1 MMIKGHKQPSL
12 CVSIAP
18 HKHYI
23 AFRYV
28 KPSTDMALEEMKKD
42 GVQRAVVFTQ
52 YPQYSCSTTGSSL
65 NELHR
70 GIVRAGMEDL
80 NWSIIDRWPKHP
92 GFIEVEQCIWT
103 IHIMVINKHLGCSK
117 TN

>member
-1 MMIKGHKQPSL
+1 MDTA
-12 CVSIAP
+12 AP

-80 NWSIIDRWPKHP
+80 DWSIIDRWPKHP
-92 GFIEVEQCIWT
+92 GFIEVCIYT
-103 IHIMVINKHLGCSK
+103 PTTTMND
-117 TN
+117 